1 MERRLELVKE
11 TVVEEMEAVKE
22 IKEELTTKELV
33 KAFGIGAIKG
43 FIGAT
48 AVTAVAGVIA
58 IAIAK
63 KMR

>member
-11 TVVEEMEAVKE
+11 TVVEEMEAMKDMEKE
-22 IKEELTTKELV
+22 VTTKELI

-63 KMR
+63 KMN

>member
-11 TVVEEMEAVKE
+11 TVVEEMEAMKDMEKE
-22 IKEELTTKELV
+22 VTTKELI

-63 KMR
+63 KMS

>member
-11 TVVEEMEAVKE
+11 TVVEEMEAMKDMEKE
-22 IKEELTTKELV
+22 VTTKELI

>member
-1 MERRLELVKE
+1 MEKRLELVKE
-11 TVVEEMEAVKE
+11 TVVEEMEAMKDMEKE
-22 IKEELTTKELV
+22 VTTKELI

>member
-1 MERRLELVKE
+1 MEKRLELVKE

-22 IKEELTTKELV
+22 IKEVTTKELV

-63 KMR
+63 KMN

>member
-11 TVVEEMEAVKE
+11 TVVEEMEAMKDMEKE
-22 IKEELTTKELV
+22 VTTKELI

-63 KMR
+63 KMQ

>member
-63 KMR
+63 KMN

>member
-1 MERRLELVKE
+1 MKKELELVKE
-11 TVVEEMEAVKE
+11 TVVEEMKDMEK
-22 IKEELTTKELV
+22 ELTTKELV

>member
-11 TVVEEMEAVKE
+11 TVVEEMEAMKD
-22 IKEELTTKELV
+22 IKEEVTTKELI

-48 AVTAVAGVIA
+48 AITALTLATVVV
-58 IAIAK
+58 IAK
-63 KMR
+63 KMK